1 MEYKPQ
7 QLFLFI
13 FIALIGFGA
22 YILLSMALPLLNS
35 NPFFAIA
42 TFGGLA
48 VAIYFAVMYIKSMNT
63 QAKAKLSGM
72 MLMLILLVSGAGV
85 FFTAYA
91 FNVGGTQDVID
102 NIVTPPPASG
112 TRLTIYYED
121 ESIAPQVFDSKDYDD
136 MGIPLAIYSPQSPN
150 PNAPIA
156 SVKLEMY
163 MTPTW
168 TSTATLTGYTVTGTY
183 NVYLYK
189 IPPTTILKQ
198 FTMPMS
204 PLHPTLTSGQSVV
217 IASATMTNGDIEQL
231 ISTNG
236 GVKSTS
242 TVYELTYKL
251 SDFKLAMDFSNGD
264 HVEKT
269 ATAPDAS
276 FSCVWKDATGTSTIT
291 GLTVSFYKT
300 YYQ

>member
-63 QAKAKLSGM
+63 QAKTKLSGM

-102 NIVTPPPASG
+102 SIISPPKQG
-112 TRLTIYYED
+112 TRLTVYYAPD
-121 ESIAPQVFDSKDYDD
+121 ENGNTPAPTVYDSSKQKLDSLKIVYGGNTVSSMKIELYMCPSWTSD
-136 MGIPLAIYSPQSPN
+136 
-150 PNAPIA
+150 A
-156 SVKLEMY
+156 SVTSYSITGKVQMRIKTSAGSVIYDSGARNLE
-163 MTPTW
+163 P
-168 TSTATLTGYTVTGTY
+168 SQ
-183 NVYLYK
+183 
-189 IPPTTILKQ
+189 PPLIN
-198 FTMPMS
+198 
-204 PLHPTLTSGQSVV
+204 GQSVV
-217 IASATMTNGDIEQL
+217 ISSATITASQLESLANMGNGVYIFEYINAEPIKLTINFDNGDSVSASATAPTLNVSFQH
-231 ISTNG
+231 T
-236 GVKSTS
+236 TS
-242 TVYELTYKL
+242 
-251 SDFKLAMDFSNGD
+251 
-264 HVEKT
+264 
-269 ATAPDAS
+269 
-276 FSCVWKDATGTSTIT
+276 GTSRIT
-291 GLTVSFYKT
+291 GLTVGFYKHIN
-300 YYQ
+300 